1 VPITYEISAPDSLI
15 AEVWLGD
22 ISIAAVR
29 GHWLRL
35 LQDEKAMVLR
45 KSLADLRGS
54 TLLFTAQELSLAI
67 RDLAQPM
74 LKGRDWISAIVVSTP
89 GQIQLSSA
97 YQGLALAYS
106 HDVIFSNVDEARH
119 WLLNQE
125 PRVA

>member
-1 VPITYEISAPDSLI
+1 VPITYEISGSDGLI

-22 ISIAAVR
+22 ISIADLR
-29 GHWLRL
+29 EHWLRL
-35 LQDEKAMVLR
+35 LHDEKALALR

-54 TLLFTAQELSLAI
+54 TLLFSAQDLELAV
-67 RDLAQPM
+67 REVAEPM

-89 GQIQLSSA
+89 RQIQMSSA

-106 HDVIFSNVDEARH
+106 HDVIFSSTDEARR
-119 WLLNQE
+119 WLLTQE